1 MTAFPRSIRRTIP
14 QIALSHSAAE
24 PVFVHDDGA
33 VRLPSGL
40 CSRADTL
47 HGLPAELCLSE
58 YPLLSLL
65 LGHRSQPSYENRSLK
80 MIGRCEVRYE

>member
-24 PVFVHDDGA
+24 PVLFSKA
-33 VRLPSGL
+33 SASPSGL
-40 CSRADTL
+40 CSRAATL

-65 LGHRSQPSYENRSLK
+65 LGNRSQPSYENRSLK